1 MSSLL
6 KLLYDV
12 AEIRCRFHSVHEEV
26 VGFSARRFLR
36 SIHRATSDA
45 RGARHAELDRLLLR
59 LEAAREELQR
69 LEEQDLSIRRGRE
82 IRNALVD
89 YVEALAKSSMSLK
102 AICEHSRLDPDD
114 TADGNHNQ
122 LAALKVSYDD
132 AVQYQKRLGK
142 RLNELIESL

>member
-12 AEIRCRFHSVHEEV
+12 AEIRCRFHSIHEEA

-36 SIHRATSDA
+36 SIHRTASEAPED
-45 RGARHAELDRLLLR
+45 REAELERLLR
-59 LEAAREELQR
+59 LLEAAHEDLNM
-69 LEEQDLSIRRGRE
+69 LGEQDLSIRRGRE
-82 IRNALVD
+82 IRDALIS
-89 YVEALAKSSMSLK
+89 YVEALTKSSTSLK
-102 AICEHSRLDPDD
+102 AICEHSRLDPGVN
-114 TADGNHNQ
+114 AIGNRDE
-122 LAALKVSYDD
+122 LTALKVSYDD